1 MNGGRLHIVL
11 YTDMKGILTGK
22 SCSFAY
28 AKMLEKH
35 RIFTPEKN
43 VPVCSENEMHGNS
56 EAQKV
61 SSA

>member
-1 MNGGRLHIVL
+1 MV
-11 YTDMKGILTGK
+11 YTDMKGILAGK

-35 RIFTPEKN
+35 RIFIAEKN
-43 VPVCSENEMHGNS
+43 VLVCSENEMHGNS